1 MPASLAAPGHTR
13 VAFVTE
19 QHLGH
24 ATFAMNLRKVVA
36 EVDTVD
42 ACWVPVHYAAGG
54 WSERLTVLPE
64 SIRAMLR
71 GRREVRAGFPGDAAV
86 AFFNTQVPAMIGG
99 RRVRRRPYVLCT
111 DITPIQYDRMAEHYG
126 HRADDGGPVA
136 FLKDRWNRRMFRG
149 AAATVGWSSW
159 ATRSM
164 IEDYGVR
171 ADRAHVISPGVDL
184 TRWLST
190 AAPPDGP
197 VRILFVGADFARKGG
212 PMLLEA
218 FSRLP
223 AGSSELLV
231 VTRSDVPATPGVTVH
246 HGLRPNDPALMELY
260 RTSHVFALPSSAEA
274 FGIAA
279 VEASASGLPVVA
291 ARVGGLADIVDDGT
305 TGYLVE
311 PDDVDGL
318 ADALARLV
326 GDPALRQRM
335 GAAARARAE
344 ERFDAARN
352 ARAIVDLLLSCAA

>member
-64 SIRAMLR
+64 PIRAMLR
-71 GRREVRAGFPGDAAV
+71 GRREVRAGFPRDAAV

-111 DITPIQYDRMAEHYG
+111 DITPVQYDRMAEQYG

-136 FLKDRWNRRMFRG
+136 FLKNRWNRRIFRG
-149 AAATVGWSSW
+149 AAATIGWSSW

-184 TRWLST
+184 TRWRST
-190 AAPPDGP
+190 AAPADGP

-231 VTRSDVPATPGVTVH
+231 VT
-246 HGLRPNDPALMELY
+246 RPNDPALMELY

-305 TGYLVE
+305 TGYLVQ

-318 ADALARLV
+318 ADVLARLV

-335 GAAARARAE
+335 GAAARCRAE

>member
-1 MPASLAAPGHTR
+1 MPAPLAVPGHTR

-24 ATFAMNLRKVVA
+24 ATFAMNLRSVVA
-36 EVDTVD
+36 EHPGVD

-64 SIRAMLR
+64 SIRGMLR
-71 GRREVRAGFPGDAAV
+71 GRREVRAGFPRDAAV

-99 RRVRRRPYVLCT
+99 RRVRRIPYVLCT
-111 DITPIQYDRMAEHYG
+111 DITPIQYDRMAERYG
-126 HRADDGGPVA
+126 HRADGRGPVA
-136 FLKDRWNRRMFRG
+136 FLKDRWNRRVFRG

-164 IEDYGVR
+164 IDDYGVA

-184 TRWLST
+184 TRWVST
-190 AAPPDGP
+190 AAPAQGP

-212 PMLLEA
+212 QVLLDA
-218 FSRLP
+218 FGRLP
-223 AGSSELLV
+223 VGSAELVL

-246 HGLRPNDPALMELY
+246 RGLRPNDPALMELY

-305 TGYLVE
+305 SGYLVE
-311 PDDVDGL
+311 PDDTAAL
-318 ADALARLV
+318 ADALRRLV
-326 GDPALRQRM
+326 DDPALRQRM
-335 GAAARARAE
+335 GAAARRRAE
-344 ERFDAARN
+344 EHFDATRN